1 MSYIGTTP
9 PQAFSTATSQ
19 SFSGNGGTT
28 FTLNRAVN
36 RSEDLEVFVE
46 NVQQKPATS
55 YTASGTTLTFQAAPV
70 SGTNNIYVIFRN
82 FAIPSTGGPSL
93 ANNNSFVGVN
103 NFSQPIVNSGTI
115 ASNITIA
122 SGERAMMA
130 GDISINSST
139 TVTVNGVLTIV

>member
-1 MSYIGTTP
+1 ME
-9 PQAFSTATSQ
+9 QHHHKAFSTATSQ

-36 RSEDLEVFVE
+36 RNEDLEVFVE

-82 FAIPSTGGPSL
+82 FFL
-93 ANNNSFVGVN
+93 LYQVQVV
-103 NFSQPIVNSGTI
+103 QV
-115 ASNITIA
+115 
-122 SGERAMMA
+122 
-130 GDISINSST
+130 
-139 TVTVNGVLTIV
+139 